1 MPQNPKILEA
11 LTERNGPYSIDP
23 TPEQIN
29 DFFTLTVDELE
40 MIAPCRHNHTRL
52 GMAIQVCTLKFL
64 STFPTDVT
72 RVPKRKPA
80 SIIKFRSANG
90 LGIGIFP
97 EFLSFAQPDCCSQ
110 NC

>member
-52 GMAIQVCTLKFL
+52 GMAVQVCTLKFL

-72 RVPKRKPA
+72 RVPTIVVDTLKTQLRLETVD
-80 SIIKFRSANG
+80 
-90 LGIGIFP
+90 LGRY
-97 EFLSFAQPDCCSQ
+97 
-110 NC
+110 